1 MFKNELT
8 YFTLLAEDKESL
20 FHTKYEENL
29 ELVKEDL
36 GKEHFMIIN
45 GKRISSGV
53 FFDDS
58 SPIDRRIIVAK
69 FPIAREDDVIQ
80 AINIAKKSFIEWS
93 KLDYKERIK
102 IFKKAAD
109 LIRERKYELTA
120 LLTYE
125 NGKNRYEAIAEVDEA
140 IDFLQ
145 YYAYEMEKNEGY
157 IKQMFSAYPDEKCH
171 SVLKPYGVFAVIAPF
186 NFPLAITTGMCSAAM
201 ITGNTV
207 VLKPSSDTPLV
218 AYKLCEIL
226 ELAGLPVGVINL
238 ITGPGN
244 MVGDIL
250 VTNDKVDGVVFTGSK
265 EVGLNIYYK
274 ANSKKQKPVITE
286 MGGKNPVIVT
296 PTANINKAV
305 EGIAIASFGYSGQ
318 KCSACSRAYI
328 HKTIYDEFIN
338 RLIDFTAK
346 LKVGNPMERDTFMGP
361 LINNFAY
368 EKYLRYV
375 NMATKDGKILLGGK
389 YVTNGDLK
397 YGFYVEPT
405 IVSDLK
411 PDHEMV
417 KKELFLPL
425 LVVIPYNEFNEA
437 INLCNDVEYGL
448 TAGLYSNDKKEIEEF
463 LNKIEAGVVYVN
475 RGRSATTG
483 AMVGSQPF
491 VGWKSSGISGKG
503 TGGKYYLPLFMR
515 EQSQTIC
522 S

>member
-8 YFTLLAEDKESL
+8 YFNLLATDKESI
-20 FHTKYEENL
+20 FHTRYEEKL
-29 ELVKEDL
+29 KLIGEEL
-36 GKEHFMIIN
+36 GKTYSMIID
-45 GKRISSGV
+45 GKRITQDI
-53 FFDDS
+53 FFRDL
-58 SPIDRRIIVAK
+58 SPIDARIIVAR
-69 FPIAREDDVIQ
+69 FPVGKEEDVIQ
-80 AINIAKKSFIEWS
+80 AIHAAKRSFAEWS
-93 KLDYKERIK
+93 KLDYKERIR
-102 IFKKAAD
+102 IFKKAEE
-109 LIRERKYELTA
+109 LMREKKYELAT

-145 YYAYEMEKNEGY
+145 YYSYEMEINEGY
-157 IKQMFSAYPDEKCH
+157 IKQMFSVYPDERCY

-207 VLKPSSDTPLV
+207 VLKPSSDTPLM

-226 ELAGLPVGVINL
+226 ELANLPKGVINL
-238 ITGPGN
+238 VTGPGN
-244 MVGDIL
+244 IVGDTLIHS
-250 VTNDKVDGVVFTGSK
+250 DKIDGVVFTGSK
-265 EVGLNIYYK
+265 EVGLSIYSK

-286 MGGKNPVIVT
+286 MGGKNPAIVT

-305 EGIAIASFGYSGQ
+305 EGIAIASFSYSGQ
-318 KCSACSRAYI
+318 KCSACSLVYA
-328 HKTIYDEFIN
+328 HKKIYDEFVN
-338 RLIDFTAK
+338 RLIEFTSK
-346 LKVGNPMERDTFMGP
+346 LKVGNPIERDTFMGP
-361 LINNFAY
+361 LINSSAY
-368 EKYLRYV
+368 EKYLKYINIAR
-375 NMATKDGKILLGGK
+375 KDGKILFGGNYIVK
-389 YVTNGDLK
+389 DELR

-411 PDHEMV
+411 VDHEIM

-425 LVVIPYNEFNEA
+425 LVVKAYSEFNEA

-448 TAGLYSNDKKEIEEF
+448 TAGLYSNEKKEIEEF
-463 LNKIEAGVVYVN
+463 LNKIEAGVLYVN
-475 RGRSATTG
+475 RARSATTG
-483 AMVGSQPF
+483 AMVGAQPF

-503 TGGKYYLPLFMR
+503 AGGKYYLPLFMR